1 MILVCP
7 ECSTRYVVPD
17 SAIGAEGRQ
26 VRCAS
31 CRHSWFQE
39 GNGVAE
45 RLLAEQAAATSG
57 PTTEPVP
64 PEAAAAAYPTPPAA
78 PPPVEEHAAPAQDY
92 DAFAHEPP
100 FRPRRN
106 PARRWTIAAVAAG
119 LLMIAAIAAI
129 QYFGTPGFAQAFAQ
143 RIGLPVAEPELP
155 LRFADYSAE
164 RRDLDSGNELFAV
177 TGSIVNPT
185 ERAQRVPD
193 IVAELRDAQ
202 GRLVYGWTIAPSRR
216 TLGPRAE
223 LEFNSAKL
231 DVPSNSKELNLSF
244 SGG

>member
-7 ECSTRYVVPD
+7 ECRTRYVVPD
-17 SAIGAEGRQ
+17 SAVGVDGRQ

-31 CRHSWFQE
+31 CKHSWFQE
-39 GNGVAE
+39 GPE
-45 RLLAEQAAATSG
+45 LLLTPDAAT
-57 PTTEPVP
+57 VD
-64 PEAAAAAYPTPPAA
+64 AAPTPVTVPTPTAGIENSGHDVFGNA
-78 PPPVEEHAAPAQDY
+78 T
-92 DAFAHEPP
+92 P

-106 PARRWTIAAVAAG
+106 PARRWTIAAVIAG
-119 LLMIAAIAAI
+119 LLLLAAIGAI
-129 QYFGTPGFAQAFAQ
+129 QYFGTPGFAADIAGKL
-143 RIGLPVAEPELP
+143 GLPVAQTEVP

-177 TGSIVNPT
+177 NGRIINPT
-185 ERAQRVPD
+185 DRAQRVPD

-223 LEFNSAKL
+223 LEFDSSIL

-244 SGG
+244 SGA

>member
-7 ECSTRYVVPD
+7 ECRTRYVVPD
-17 SAIGAEGRQ
+17 SAIGIEGRQ

-31 CRHSWFQE
+31 CKHSWFQA
-39 GNGVAE
+39 GANATNS
-45 RLLAEQAAATSG
+45 AAFDA
-57 PTTEPVP
+57 VP
-64 PEAAAAAYPTPPAA
+64 PPPPPAA
-78 PPPVEEHAAPAQDY
+78 PVVDDDY
-92 DAFAHEPP
+92 DAFEHGPP

-119 LLMIAAIAAI
+119 LLMLGAVGGIL
-129 QYFGTPGFAQAFAQ
+129 YFGTPGFAADIAQ
-143 RIGLPVAEPELP
+143 RLGLPIAQSDVP

-177 TGSIVNPT
+177 TGRVINPT
-185 ERAQRVPD
+185 DRAQRVPD

-202 GRLVYGWTIAPSRR
+202 GRLVYGWTIAPQRR

-231 DVPSNSKELNLSF
+231 DVPANSKELTLSF
-244 SGG
+244 SGEG

>member
-1 MILVCP
+1 MILICP
-7 ECSTRYVVPD
+7 ECRTRYVVPD
-17 SAIGAEGRQ
+17 SAVGIDGRQ

-31 CRHSWFQE
+31 CKHSWFQA
-39 GNGVAE
+39 GPKAE
-45 RLLAEQAAATSG
+45 TPHA
-57 PTTEPVP
+57 PVFDP
-64 PEAAAAAYPTPPAA
+64 PP
-78 PPPVEEHAAPAQDY
+78 PPPVADVDAAPRASAAPDR
-92 DAFAHEPP
+92 DVFEHGPP

-106 PARRWTIAAVAAG
+106 PARRWTIAAVIAG
-119 LLMIAAIAAI
+119 LLLLGAIGAI
-129 QYFGTPGFAQAFAQ
+129 QYFGTPGFASNIAG
-143 RIGLPVAEPELP
+143 RLGLPVAQVGVP
-155 LRFADYSAE
+155 LRFADYAAE

-177 TGSIVNPT
+177 NGRIINPT
-185 ERAQRVPD
+185 DRAQRVPD

-244 SGG
+244 SGS